1 MEYTKENFI
10 AQKFCIINDMSEELK
25 NLLIKWF
32 PEDRYFATNDLIK
45 ISGYVGY
52 CIKDLQ
58 WNYLSLDVK
67 VKVSE
72 ITYEPK
78 EWIGSEMQYWSN
90 LHNEWND
97 VRSMARY
104 RLKPKQPKEIAEIE
118 ELAAKI
124 GYKVTLEKI

>member
-1 MEYTKENFI
+1 
-10 AQKFCIINDMSEELK
+10 LK

-32 PEDRYFATNDLIK
+32 PEDRYFEENDIDILK
-45 ISGYVGY
+45 GNISYY
-52 CIKDLQ
+52 IKDREWL
-58 WNYLSLDVK
+58 YKDLGIK

-72 ITYEPK
+72 ITDEPK
-78 EWIGSEMQYWSN
+78 EWLGNEMQYWSN
-90 LHNEWND
+90 LHNEWKD
-97 VRSMARY
+97 KTDIGRY